1 MEGILSATTKQTI
14 STKKKQETLMAQE
27 EGKEKEMDSAYSYM
41 SIFHSPVYKTKARRV
56 DLKFYP
62 YQDRAYVST
71 MYVRR

>member
-1 MEGILSATTKQTI
+1 
-14 STKKKQETLMAQE
+14 MAQE

-71 MYVRR
+71 MYVRV